1 MIVAILLDGVPAGI
15 TVVDPAGRWQFATG
29 LLAGTNQLVVQAL
42 DPDGTV
48 LASTAPLQLEVSAAD
63 DTATADL
70 PTFSIMTP
78 AEGATIRPGS
88 LALRGTGQPGAT
100 LEVLNS
106 DLVLATVTVPEDG
119 IWATTVALPADGTA
133 SLGLREVGAPDLL
146 GRPVRIVIG
155 SGATE
160 NCATLTV
167 GCPAWVTR
175 SGGLVLRLRSAPEI
189 VATNILA
196 RLPIGTQMQILA
208 GPTAAGGQ
216 TWWQVRTVGGVEGW
230 VAADNLVVQPD

>member
-29 LLAGTNQLVVQAL
+29 LLAGANQLVIQAL

-63 DTATADL
+63 DSAAADL
-70 PTFSIMTP
+70 STFSIITP
-78 AEGATIRPGS
+78 AEGATIRPGP
-88 LALRGTGQPGAT
+88 LALRGTGPPGAT

-106 DLVLATVTVPEDG
+106 DLVLATVTVPADG
-119 IWATTVALPADGTA
+119 IWATTVTLPADGTA

-208 GPTAAGGQ
+208 GPTAASGQ